1 MATFN
6 FGDLYDITAATV
18 PDKVAIRYDGT
29 SITFAESA
37 ARTDRIAAALHAA
50 GVRRGDT
57 VALHLHNVP
66 AHIEAFIAA
75 CKLGAAPVNVN
86 YRYQAA
92 ELDYL
97 YDNMQVAALY
107 VGAEFLAAALPV
119 AQRQSSLKVVVAV
132 DGDPAELPLGVL
144 DHATIA
150 SDPTLVAAPV
160 ERRSDD
166 LVILYTGGTTGMPK
180 GVMWTHE
187 DLFFSALGGGGYYSA
202 LGPIAAPED
211 LPERI
216 RTGYPL
222 TSLSLPPLMHAAAM
236 WYCLIG
242 LYAGQ
247 TAVLNPARHFDA
259 EQVFDLIIA
268 ESVNSI
274 IIVGDAMAR
283 PLAEALEAHPGRWDL
298 LRLAMIGSGGAPLSA
313 HLQTRLSGL
322 LPNTRVMTSLGSS
335 ESGALG
341 AGAPSPD
348 GMLRLAPRADLVVL
362 MPVNEDGP
370 EPGWRRAVV
379 GERGIISRWGRLPQ
393 GYLRDPQKTA
403 ATFAMVD
410 GVRFAITG
418 DEGRLE
424 DDGGI
429 TLFGRGSTCINTGGE
444 KVFPEEVE
452 AVLRGHPAVLDAVV
466 VGVPDPRWGE
476 AVTAIVQRR
485 SAESTDV
492 DALRDCCRV
501 ALAGYKVPKHVLFV
515 EEVQRSP
522 AGKADYPWG
531 KRTARVLLGLAAS

>member
-1 MATFN
+1 
-6 FGDLYDITAATV
+6 
-18 PDKVAIRYDGT
+18 
-29 SITFAESA
+29 
-37 ARTDRIAAALHAA
+37 
-50 GVRRGDT
+50 
-57 VALHLHNVP
+57 
-66 AHIEAFIAA
+66 
-75 CKLGAAPVNVN
+75 
-86 YRYQAA
+86 
-92 ELDYL
+92 
-97 YDNMQVAALY
+97 
-107 VGAEFLAAALPV
+107 
-119 AQRQSSLKVVVAV
+119 
-132 DGDPAELPLGVL
+132 
-144 DHATIA
+144 
-150 SDPTLVAAPV
+150 
-160 ERRSDD
+160 
-166 LVILYTGGTTGMPK
+166 
-180 GVMWTHE
+180 
-187 DLFFSALGGGGYYSA
+187 
-202 LGPIAAPED
+202 
-211 LPERI
+211 
-216 RTGYPL
+216 
-222 TSLSLPPLMHAAAM
+222 
-236 WYCLIG
+236 
-242 LYAGQ
+242 
-247 TAVLNPARHFDA
+247 
-259 EQVFDLIIA
+259 
-268 ESVNSI
+268 
-274 IIVGDAMAR
+274 
-283 PLAEALEAHPGRWDL
+283 
-298 LRLAMIGSGGAPLSA
+298 MIGSGGAPLSA

-362 MPVNEDGP
+362 MRVNEDGP

-410 GVRFAITG
+410 GVRHAITG

-485 SAESTDV
+485 SAEATDV
-492 DALRDCCRV
+492 DALRDCCRA